1 MTHRFLAAAAVILV
15 PAGIVGA
22 EPTQGSKDY
31 STKKICTVNTT
42 IGTRL
47 GNTRTCRT
55 KSEHDA
61 MKAEARRT
69 VDRIQHQ
76 KPLTC
81 DGPGVGGIR
90 IC

>member
-1 MTHRFLAAAAVILV
+1 MTYRFLAAAAVIII

-31 STKKICTVNTT
+31 STKKICRTNST

-55 KSEHDA
+55 KAEHEA
-61 MKAEARRT
+61 VKAEARRT
-69 VDRIQHQ
+69 IDRIQHQ
-76 KPLTC
+76 RPLVC
-81 DGPGVGGIR
+81 DGPGGVIG
-90 IC
+90 C